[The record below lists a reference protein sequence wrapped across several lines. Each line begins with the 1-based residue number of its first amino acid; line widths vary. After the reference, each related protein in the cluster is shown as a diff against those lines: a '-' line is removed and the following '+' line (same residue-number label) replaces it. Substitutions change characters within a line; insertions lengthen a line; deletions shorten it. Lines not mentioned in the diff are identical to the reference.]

1 MKGRVGH
8 GGAIYNYT
16 CGVGSLSSIYTAYI
30 KVKKISGSRTQS
42 ASPAYIKA
50 KKTSGSWAQSVS
62 ASKESRRFRRN
73 QKWFERQRRSST
85 ITLEKS
91 PHVIEF
97 LQVETLFNHF
107 YLVMELQD
115 GDASELALLDEF
127 TQARGLFDVGDN
139 IGRPLLG
146 ARLLRSNN
154 P

>member
-1 MKGRVGH
+1 MKGRFGH
-8 GGAIYNYT
+8 DGTIYNYM
-16 CGVGSLSSIYTAYI
+16 CRLFIIDIYSLYQGEEDLW
-30 KVKKISGSRTQS
+30 V
-42 ASPAYIKA
+42 PDP
-50 KKTSGSWAQSVS
+50 VC
-62 ASKESRRFRRN
+62 
-73 QKWFERQRRSST
+73 
-85 ITLEKS
+85 ITGLHQGEEDLPVLGP

-146 ARLLRSNN
+146 ACLLRSNN

>member
-1 MKGRVGH
+1 MKGRFGH
-8 GGAIYNYT
+8 DDTIYNYMY
-16 CGVGSLSSIYTAYI
+16 GVGSLSSIYTAYI

-42 ASPAYIKA
+42 ASPAYIK
-50 KKTSGSWAQSVS
+50 
-62 ASKESRRFRRN
+62 
-73 QKWFERQRRSST
+73 
-85 ITLEKS
+85 

-97 LQVETLFNHF
+97 LQIETLFNHF

-146 ARLLRSNN
+146 ACLLRSNN

>member
-1 MKGRVGH
+1 MWCRLFIID
-8 GGAIYNYT
+8 IY
-16 CGVGSLSSIYTAYI
+16 SLYQGEEDLW
-30 KVKKISGSRTQS
+30 V
-42 ASPAYIKA
+42 PDP
-50 KKTSGSWAQSVS
+50 VC
-62 ASKESRRFRRN
+62 
-73 QKWFERQRRSST
+73 
-85 ITLEKS
+85 ITGLHQGQEDLWVLGP

>member
-1 MKGRVGH
+1 MKGRFGH
-8 GGAIYNYT
+8 DGTIYNYMYDLADHIR
-16 CGVGSLSSIYTAYI
+16 CRLFIIDIYSLHQGEEDLPVLGPVSISIKGVE
-30 KVKKISGSRTQS
+30 KIS
-42 ASPAYIKA
+42 
-50 KKTSGSWAQSVS
+50 
-62 ASKESRRFRRN
+62 
-73 QKWFERQRRSST
+73 QK
-85 ITLEKS
+85 LKM

-146 ARLLRSNN
+146 ACLLRSNN